1 MLNDCISTLVR
12 ISAKRPHD
20 CKFCSLQYTLQSTLY
35 NAPRACLMLVGATAS
50 AVSKEPPPNVQ
61 PYKGENIVDLLSA
74 VESPSEDVI
83 WPVRCLMKMAVVR
96 NCLPSAILMLN
107 ATIPN
112 ELRWRAPKSRGLAT
126 APRPSLGLFLALV
139 DIILESTEEATRLLL
154 NMMDEETGSPY
165 WFSIDD
171 DTKLALSLLSIRG
184 KHVMLQE
191 PEIRTWCLDRL
202 KEEIESSSAVNSYNA
217 NEPFLPDGCL
227 KEVVAGVFYNAEC
240 DLGLGVDTVVATAS
254 RAKSDLA
261 CNEEVASYRQD
272 MVSVQELLV
281 PQKRSGGIDH
291 DIVIAALLILARRGC
306 NSWREGTRIST
317 QTLLNTVCD
326 RAGRKTDTEPTFVF
340 DAATVMRQCAL
351 SDNLQAAA
359 FLIGGKRGLILECAD
374 LLVSNLGISVK
385 DAEIALY
392 VGSLAELRVTMAP
405 IHEGTPM
412 KEESTFAPNVEQ
424 QHLLWLLQEY
434 VLNAHRYGEFESTG
448 LKGKVTPVFAGRVC
462 LRAWYCLTH
471 PSILGG
477 SAKWLEEWL
486 HRKLEL
492 KEGTSPRRLA
502 CAALV
507 RALLWAD
514 EAEDL
519 DLSDNDE
526 NATILLGT
534 VIGFDGR
541 FMAELAQACCGLI
554 QAIPPHL
561 AEEVMSSLGGTSLIS
576 FESPLIDSAQ

>member
-1 MLNDCISTLVR
+1 MCSL
-12 ISAKRPHD
+12 SAK
-20 CKFCSLQYTLQSTLY
+20 SLTSCILLHCLQSSLY

-50 AVSKEPPPNVQ
+50 AVSKEPPPSVQ
-61 PYKGENIVDLLSA
+61 PNKGESIVDMLTA

-126 APRPSLGLFLALV
+126 TLRPSLGLFLALV

-154 NMMDEETGSPY
+154 NMMDEETGSTY
-165 WFSIDD
+165 WFSVDD
-171 DTKLALSLLSIRG
+171 DTKLALCLLSIRG

-191 PEIRTWCLDRL
+191 PEIRTWALDRL
-202 KEEIESSSAVNSYNA
+202 KEEIESSSTVNSYNA
-217 NEPFLPDGCL
+217 KDPFLPDGWL
-227 KEVVAGVFYNAEC
+227 KEVVAGVLYNAEC
-240 DLGLGVDTVVATAS
+240 DLGLGVDTVVSAGLI
-254 RAKSDLA
+254 AKSDSA
-261 CNEEVASYRQD
+261 GNEEAVSYRQGMD
-272 MVSVQELLV
+272 SVQELLV

-306 NSWREGTRIST
+306 NSWREGTHIST

-326 RAGRKTDTEPTFVF
+326 LAGRKTDTEPKFVF

-374 LLVSNLGISVK
+374 LLVSNLGTTVK

-392 VGSLAELRVTMAP
+392 VGSLADLRDTVAP
-405 IHEGTPM
+405 IHEGVSM
-412 KEESTFAPNVEQ
+412 KEDSTFAPNVEQ
-424 QHLLWLLQEY
+424 QHVLWLLQEY
-434 VLNAHRYGEFESTG
+434 VLNAHTYGEFESTG

-462 LRAWYCLTH
+462 LRAWHCLTH
-471 PSILGG
+471 SSILGS

-486 HRKLEL
+486 RRKLEL
-492 KEGTSPRRLA
+492 KEGKSPRRLA

-507 RALLWAD
+507 RTLLWAD

-519 DLSDNDE
+519 DLSDNDD
-526 NATILLGT
+526 NASLLGT
-534 VIGFDGR
+534 EIGFDGR

-561 AEEVMSSLGGTSLIS
+561 AEEVMSSLGGTNLIS
-576 FESPLIDSAQ
+576 FESPLLDSAQ